1 MKNTTLRNLAG
12 IATAVTLTV
21 ALTGCSNLNS
31 VLNTAQDAQRDE
43 PGGAITEAADA
54 DVFSLQVGDC
64 FDYEALSSSTD
75 IETVPTVPCSDP
87 HDGEIYAEAE
97 LTDDQFAQGDAFYDD
112 FCLTEFTSF
121 IGKSYDESTLDR
133 SYFYPSPQSWATG
146 DRALQCIVLHPDNT
160 FTGSMKGSQ
169 L

>member
-1 MKNTTLRNLAG
+1 MKNTNLRTIAG

-31 VLNTAQDAQRDE
+31 LLNATQDAQRE
-43 PGGAITEAADA
+43 PGGQITEAADA

-75 IETVPTVPCSDP
+75 IESVPTVPCSDP
-87 HDGEIYAEAE
+87 HDGEIYAEAD
-97 LTDDQFAQGDAFYDD
+97 LTDDQFAQGDAFYDE
-112 FCLTEFTSF
+112 FCLNEFTTF
-121 IGKSYDESTLDR
+121 IGKPYDESTLDR
-133 SYFYPSPQSWATG
+133 SYFYPSPQSWAMG
-146 DRALQCIVLHPDNT
+146 DKKLQCIVLHPDNT